1 MKTPQITCRMKI
13 SLILNYFTWTMP
25 RNNAI
30 NLKGF
35 GSINQNPS
43 PLSPWKKEMTA
54 LSANIQVNLT
64 KQSPGQ
70 FSWPFH
76 FASLIFCPFFW
87 NNLLKGMLAVN
98 QPVSLTTF
106 DQFRQQKQF
115 YTAFD
120 VPSPRKVK
128 QWKVFLKQ
136 LTLRLFFAGGVS
148 PSSDGCSKRNAAAG
162 TEIQMKIEKGINLLS
177 KQPHNKRYSIIRSKL
192 HSRKKH

>member
-1 MKTPQITCRMKI
+1 MKI
-13 SLILNYFTWTMP
+13 SLILDNFTWTMP

-106 DQFRQQKQF
+106 GQFRQQKQF
-115 YTAFD
+115 TLLLT
-120 VPSPRKVK
+120 SPPLEKLNNEKYSQSNSHFVFSLLAEFLLLVTDAPRGMQQLIRKYK
-128 QWKVFLKQ
+128 WKLK
-136 LTLRLFFAGGVS
+136 
-148 PSSDGCSKRNAAAG
+148 K
-162 TEIQMKIEKGINLLS
+162 E
-177 KQPHNKRYSIIRSKL
+177 
-192 HSRKKH
+192 